1 MAAPGKTADPVARI
15 EALLGPRLR
24 EPGARARRDAILAET
39 PELTPAEVAFLE
51 ALDAVIDGLVSRG
64 RPRTGAA
71 SRPRETSVVR
81 APPPVPPSE
90 AATPGNPG
98 STTREAERPR
108 VSAPEP
114 TKVTPSSG
122 LAAPG
127 PATPPSPEA
136 VAFASSET
144 IIAARPDVRPGAVVG
159 QGTRIGGAGG
169 SDTPGPGDG
178 APPQPGLSSGSA
190 PGSSGSGPSQAL
202 LEPIPGTAPATYLLY
217 DDIVQLSALND
228 WDAAF
233 ISIERLLVL
242 ARVED
247 HVGDFVRSNEAHLLG
262 LYEPALKSFSRVPKR
277 REQQAAHGMHRVFL
291 NNAKVAEV
299 LALVDRKLAIRKM
312 FDSSKL
318 SRLEVC
324 ATLVV
329 LQRAGV
335 LEI

>member
-1 MAAPGKTADPVARI
+1 MPASGQGPGKTADPVARI

-24 EPGARARRDAILAET
+24 EEGARERQQAILAET
-39 PELTPAEVAFLE
+39 PALTPAELAFLE
-51 ALDAVIDGLVSRG
+51 ALDALIDGLVSRG

-71 SRPRETSVVR
+71 SRPRDGGLVR
-81 APPPVPPSE
+81 APPPVPVTEGS
-90 AATPGNPG
+90 PG

-108 VSAPEP
+108 LEG
-114 TKVTPSSG
+114 TPSASTQPEQE
-122 LAAPG
+122 AA
-127 PATPPSPEA
+127 APSPEA

-144 IIAARPDVRPGAVVG
+144 IIAPRPEVR
-159 QGTRIGGAGG
+159 GGPATPQHAEG
-169 SDTPGPGDG
+169 S
-178 APPQPGLSSGSA
+178 PPEA
-190 PGSSGSGPSQAL
+190 AL
-202 LEPIPGTAPATYLLY
+202 VEPVPGTAPATYLLY

-247 HVGDFVRSNEAHLLG
+247 HVGDFVRSNESHLLG

-277 REQQAAHGMHRVFL
+277 REQRAANTMHRVFL
-291 NNAKVAEV
+291 RNTKVAEV
-299 LALVDRKLAIRKM
+299 LALVDRKLPIRKM

-318 SRLEVC
+318 SRLEIC